1 MILGKSLQWI
11 CALPYPIAGLVAHT
25 MIIIIMVKS
34 NQLKRKTKSI
44 ERQTER
50 VAINKINIHTDTDL
64 PKFAQAGGLSTKHTC
79 KLWILQCL

>member
-25 MIIIIMVKS
+25 MTIMIMVKS
-34 NQLKRKTKSI
+34 NQLKRRTKSI

-50 VAINKINIHTDTDL
+50 EAINIHTDTDL